1 MQKEHTMN
9 QNKRSPHRRKWKR
22 FTIHGGAMVIL
33 QKPRLMGFLGQTRL
47 KFGPILNISIG
58 GLAVQYIENKKR
70 MKKYPELSI
79 AITKKQPILDRMPY
93 DVIAD
98 YKIAELPDGKIIRNR
113 CVRFQQMT
121 SYHTFQLDD
130 FIRQHSTGFILDRRS
145 GEERRKYN
153 DPRYNDPIWV
163 QKNERRSGIDR
174 RSYPV
179 IL

>member
-1 MQKEHTMN
+1 
-9 QNKRSPHRRKWKR
+9 
-22 FTIHGGAMVIL
+22 MVIL
-33 QKPRLMGFLGQTRL
+33 QKPRLMGFLGHTRI
-47 KFGPILNISIG
+47 KFGPIVNISIG

-70 MKKYPELSI
+70 MKKYKELSI
-79 AITKKQPILDRMPY
+79 AVTKNQPILDRMPY
-93 DVIAD
+93 EIIAD

-153 DPRYNDPIWV
+153 DPRYSDPVWGP
-163 QKNERRSGIDR
+163 KNEKRSGTDR
-174 RSYPV
+174 RAYPV